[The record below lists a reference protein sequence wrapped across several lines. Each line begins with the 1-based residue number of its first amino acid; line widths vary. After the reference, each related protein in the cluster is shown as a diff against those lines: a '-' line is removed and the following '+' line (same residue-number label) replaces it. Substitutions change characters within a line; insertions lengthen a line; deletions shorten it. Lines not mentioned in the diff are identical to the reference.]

1 MRAGG
6 CLEVIAHGKPLAA
19 QAMQELSLDLIPGD
33 CQLFQ
38 ICLTHNSNIEHK
50 VFTGWNAIYPH
61 IYIYVSHAIKP
72 DQPTISY
79 TPYCVRVGLERNLSK
94 LSFASSTAIHDYSS
108 HAKVRSMSWK

>member
-1 MRAGG
+1 MVNHW
-6 CLEVIAHGKPLAA
+6 LLKPCRSLAWIQFLVTA
-19 QAMQELSLDLIPGD
+19 SFFKFASLITVTSNTKSSPDGTQFI
-33 CQLFQ
+33 
-38 ICLTHNSNIEHK
+38 LT
-50 VFTGWNAIYPH
+50 
-61 IYIYVSHAIKP
+61 YIYVSHAIKP

>member
-19 QAMQELSLDLIPGD
+19 QAMQELSLDSIPGD
-33 CQLFQ
+33 CQVFQ
-38 ICLTHNSNIEHK
+38 ICLITVTSNTKSSPDGTQFIL
-50 VFTGWNAIYPH
+50 T
-61 IYIYVSHAIKP
+61 YIYVSHAIKP
-72 DQPTISY
+72 DQPTILY